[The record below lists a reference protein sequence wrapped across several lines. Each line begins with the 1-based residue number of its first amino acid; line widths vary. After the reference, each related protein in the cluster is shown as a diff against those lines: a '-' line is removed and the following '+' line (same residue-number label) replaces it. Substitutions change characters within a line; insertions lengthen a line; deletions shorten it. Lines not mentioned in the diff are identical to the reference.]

1 MIELYGIRET
11 LGVCEEVT
19 EVPED
24 LKKFADNK
32 NFTHNKIDKYKKI
45 KSLVAKN
52 GIEVFRGFTDVK
64 TIAQISETNKEF
76 QRDIDTD
83 HKNKIIDYVNHSSK
97 SDIYFPEVTLLYS
110 YDVDKNLDE
119 LECLKYAIEDLKQIN
134 SMETAA
140 TMRTFG
146 FAVFKFDIKKDKR
159 LYRLDGNH
167 RIEALLSVAENGE
180 NRMISF
186 CILFVPKNEK
196 YSQEHLYF
204 YLLNSKAL
212 PVTSNKIFDLVTK
225 ADTDELKEFV
235 ESDQL
240 LNTLK
245 NTQEAWKDLN
255 EEEKQVLISV
265 INEILNQK
273 FNQNIAKII

>member
-24 LKKFADNK
+24 LIKFADSK

-110 YDVDKNLDE
+110 YDV
-119 LECLKYAIEDLKQIN
+119 
-134 SMETAA
+134 
-140 TMRTFG
+140 
-146 FAVFKFDIKKDKR
+146 
-159 LYRLDGNH
+159 
-167 RIEALLSVAENGE
+167 
-180 NRMISF
+180 
-186 CILFVPKNEK
+186 EK
-196 YSQEHLYF
+196 
-204 YLLNSKAL
+204 
-212 PVTSNKIFDLVTK
+212 I
-225 ADTDELKEFV
+225 
-235 ESDQL
+235 
-240 LNTLK
+240 
-245 NTQEAWKDLN
+245 
-255 EEEKQVLISV
+255 
-265 INEILNQK
+265 
-273 FNQNIAKII
+273 